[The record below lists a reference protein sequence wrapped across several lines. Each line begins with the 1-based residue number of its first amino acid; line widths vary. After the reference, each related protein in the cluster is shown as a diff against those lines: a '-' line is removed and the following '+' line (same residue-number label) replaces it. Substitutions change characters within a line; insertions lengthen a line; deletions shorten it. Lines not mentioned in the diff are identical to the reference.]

1 MSDDV
6 KRAIAELDELV
17 VCRCSPAYVGR
28 KLRDPDCY
36 CGYTGEVD
44 TISKYIEELEAKL
57 AARKEWHGVLEWL
70 DDDTITRVDWVA
82 GGGDPSGEFC
92 RLGLHRTMPD
102 GTELFRT
109 YVAMDEWAPC
119 RSNPFGL
126 GIDGGDA

>member
-6 KRAIAELDELV
+6 KRAIADLQSFV
-17 VCRCSPAYVGR
+17 VCRCSPAYTGR

-36 CGYTGEVD
+36 CGYTGEVE
-44 TISKYIEELEAKL
+44 TIAKHIQELEDML
-57 AARKEWHGVLEWL
+57 VARKEWYGVLEWL

-82 GGGDPSGEFC
+82 GGGDPAGEFC
-92 RLGLHRTMPD
+92 RLGLSRTMPD

-109 YVAMDEWAPC
+109 YVAVDEWTP
-119 RSNPFGL
+119 RRPNPFDL